1 MTAKEIFLKIKAA
14 FDLPPAP
21 PAPAPPTPAP
31 AAPSGMTS
39 CSYNVD
45 GGTPVYVN
53 IADDGIPDIDMGDM
67 VYSDAAMTV
76 PYPDGT
82 YKVTGTSFGFTVTA
96 GAVSAVD
103 DATNAGPGAP
113 IEGAMAKPPAPA
125 PAPAAPAAPV
135 AAAIPITQAQMESMF
150 AKFASGSVDE
160 RISNLET
167 MCKALMECNYGYQI
181 REASEDAAVQAY
193 KDSVALQVSTL
204 MASSQ
209 TAIDDQKAINTK
221 QQETITGLFELV
233 EKLVE
238 LPSADPVTLT
248 GGKKE
253 KFDRTEKREKQ
264 LERIAAAIKEAKNKN

>member
-21 PAPAPPTPAP
+21 PTPAPPAPPAGT
-31 AAPSGMTS
+31 AAMTS

-53 IADDGIPDIDMGDM
+53 IADDGIPDIDTGDA

-76 PYPDGT
+76 PYPDGA
-82 YKVTGTSFGFTVTA
+82 YNVTGTTFGFTVTA
-96 GAVSAVD
+96 GVVSVVNDPAN
-103 DATNAGPGAP
+103 TGPGAP
-113 IEGAMAKPPAPA
+113 IEGAMAKPPAPPA
-125 PAPAAPAAPV
+125 PAPAPAPV
-135 AAAIPITQAQMESMF
+135 AAAVPITQAQMEIMF

-193 KDSVALQVSTL
+193 KDSVASQVSSL
-204 MASSQ
+204 MAASQ
-209 TAIDDQKAINTK
+209 AAIDEQKAINTK
-221 QQETITGLFELV
+221 QQETITGLFELC
-233 EKLVE
+233 EKLAE
-238 LPSADPVTLT
+238 IPTAEPVTLT
-248 GGKKE
+248 GNKKE
-253 KFDRTEKREKQ
+253 KFDRTEKREQKF
-264 LERIAAAIKEAKNKN
+264 ETIAAAIKDMKNKK